1 VVSIWLQTLS
11 IALAGSVA
19 ALGML
24 HVSAARSS
32 GSGKN
37 RRNQLGR
44 PTKALSP
51 SPAVEDESDPDDTET
66 DREFEFDGRHLLA
79 SYSACDPTAIRDIV
93 GLTAAFHAAVRASGA
108 TLLHAVEHTFPP
120 NGMTAVAVLSESHAS
135 IHTYPEHES
144 CFVDIFTCGNTC
156 NVEAFDATLRK
167 FLRPKKHSRRIIRR
181 HEEMI
186 DESHGSADA
195 AA

>member
-1 VVSIWLQTLS
+1 MVSIWLQTLS
-11 IALAGSVA
+11 IAMAGSVA
-19 ALGML
+19 LLGVL
-24 HVSAARSS
+24 HVSSPRNRSS
-32 GSGKN
+32 RKGLGN
-37 RRNQLGR
+37 RLVRRIKSRLAAAKGQSKPND
-44 PTKALSP
+44 ADS
-51 SPAVEDESDPDDTET
+51 

-79 SYSACDPTAIRDIV
+79 SYSACNPAAIRDIA

-120 NGMTAVAVLSESHAS
+120 HGMTAVAVLSESHAS

-156 NVEAFDATLRK
+156 NVEAFDETLRD
-167 FLRPKKHSRRIIRR
+167 FLRPKKQSRRIIRR
-181 HEEMI
+181 HEKMV

>member
-11 IALAGSVA
+11 IAMAGSVA
-19 ALGML
+19 LLGVL
-24 HVSAARSS
+24 HVSGPRSRSS
-32 GSGKN
+32 RKGRGN
-37 RRNQLGR
+37 RLVRRIKSRLAAAKGELEPNE
-44 PTKALSP
+44 AD
-51 SPAVEDESDPDDTET
+51 A

-79 SYSACDPTAIRDIV
+79 SYSVCNPAAIRDIA

-120 NGMTAVAVLSESHAS
+120 HGMTAVAVLSESHAS

-156 NVEAFDATLRK
+156 NVEAFDETLRK
-167 FLRPKKHSRRIIRR
+167 FLRPKQHSRRIIRR
-181 HEEMI
+181 HEKMV